1 MYRKLTMSINHRCG
15 ELSSVP
21 GGHYAVLIFP
31 KKSVF
36 VWCVTSPG
44 QLDSLCLS
52 FPAATGQASSSVLIE
67 DASAELS
74 AAFAKRVSSKLKV
87 PVFACVPETIP
98 RGSMS
103 MVESEL
109 LAVIQSF

>member
-1 MYRKLTMSINHRCG
+1 MSIHHKCG
-15 ELSSVP
+15 ELTSVP
-21 GGHYAVLIFP
+21 GGYYAVLKFP

-44 QLDSLCLS
+44 DLDSLCLS
-52 FPAATGQASSSVLIE
+52 FPAESGQATSSVLVE
-67 DASAELS
+67 DGSAELS
-74 AAFAKRVSSKLKV
+74 AAFAKRVSTRVKV

-103 MVESEL
+103 LVESEL
-109 LAVIQSF
+109 LAIIQSF